1 MTASTRTQTR
11 STKATVAPKST
22 AATKATTEPK
32 ARRTAKDV
40 AAKQP
45 TELHQ
50 AFVAWLEAEGLDLST
65 MSPAQMVMLSF
76 TLHDEYQ
83 ASPANKARNAAAR
96 AATAAKQAD
105 RLAAQEARLAKQL
118 ANLQARKEAIAKA
131 TAK

>member
-1 MTASTRTQTR
+1 MSATTRTTVR
-11 STKATVAPKST
+11 STKATVA
-22 AATKATTEPK
+22 PK

-118 ANLQARKEAIAKA
+118 ANLQARKEAVAKA

>member
-11 STKATVAPKST
+11 STKATTAPKVQT
-22 AATKATTEPK
+22 PAKNEPK

-118 ANLQARKEAIAKA
+118 ANLQARKDAIAKA

>member
-11 STKATVAPKST
+11 STKATPAPKVQPL
-22 AATKATTEPK
+22 AKNEPK

-76 TLHDEYQ
+76 TLHDEFQ

-96 AATAAKQAD
+96 AATAAKRAE

-118 ANLQARKEAIAKA
+118 AALQARKEAISKA